1 MCIPVLSQSK
11 VSLLFYHLRLIICLK
26 KKFEDTKRVITVLR
40 IIFFFS
46 SFSLGHCIVCP
57 SSYPYYLYI
66 VGDKNCENQNNHI
79 LVIV

>member
-11 VSLLFYHLRLIICLK
+11 VSPLFYHLRLIICLQE
-26 KKFEDTKRVITVLR
+26 KFEDTKRVI
-40 IIFFFS
+40 FS

-79 LVIV
+79 LVIKKKKKAT